1 MNIHI
6 DISGQGESHSY
17 FIEDMESLD
26 QVLAMMLSA
35 LQIDFPYVVGLA
47 AETPDGN
54 MIWDDPF
61 GG

>member
-1 MNIHI
+1 MNIQI